1 MDGKVAAAAAVAA
14 AILAGALFL
23 HEAPVYGNV
32 GTASLTILF
41 GAAAGVA
48 LQRSRLCF
56 TAAFRDLF
64 LLRDRRAMLGLL
76 AALAVGSVG
85 YTLLFGA
92 RLPDPG
98 PYDPPGAHVA
108 PADWPTLLGG
118 LAFGLGMTLAGGC
131 ISGQLYRLGE
141 GSLVA
146 PVAVAAMIP
155 GYWLAYRVWETAY
168 LKAYVDGPVVWL
180 PRHLG
185 YGGALALQLAVF
197 AGAAALLLRHCPA
210 LPAKAKEPLD
220 LRGALRRVF
229 VEGWPSWAGGLLLG
243 ATAVAAYFRTTPLS
257 TTSELNRLS
266 HKIGAALALA
276 PAELVGLKD
285 LPGCRPPATAATL
298 TPNALFVLALIAGS
312 AMAALASGEFRIR
325 GGRPRTF
332 ALAAGGGLL
341 MGFGAMLG
349 LGCTIG
355 SFLSGVMAFSLH
367 GWLFAA
373 GLMGGAFLGVK
384 ILRRLA

>member
-1 MDGKVAAAAAVAA
+1 VDGKIIAAAAVAL
-14 AILAGALFL
+14 AIVASALFL
-23 HEAPVYGNV
+23 HAAPVYGNI

-64 LLRDRRAMLGLL
+64 LLRDRRAMIGLL
-76 AALAVGSVG
+76 VALAVGSAG
-85 YTLLFGA
+85 YALIFGA
-92 RLPDPG
+92 RLPDPSA
-98 PYDPPGAHVA
+98 YYPPGAHIA

-146 PVAVAAMIP
+146 PVAIAAMVP
-155 GYWLAYRVWETAY
+155 GYGIAYQIWDVAY
-168 LKAYVDGPVVWL
+168 LKGYADGPLVWL

-185 YGGALALQLAVF
+185 YAGALALQLGLF
-197 AGAAALLLRHCPA
+197 ATAAGVLLWKCPA
-210 LPAKAKEPLD
+210 LPPKPRGALD

-229 VEGWPSWAGGLLLG
+229 VEGWASWAGGLLLG
-243 ATAVAAYFRTTPLS
+243 AVAIAAYLRTSPLS
-257 TTSELNRLS
+257 TTSELNRIS
-266 HKIGAALALA
+266 QKVWAV
-276 PAELVGLKD
+276 ELVGLKD
-285 LPGCRPPATAATL
+285 MPGCRPPATPMAL

-312 AMAALASGEFRIR
+312 AMAALSAGEFKIR
-325 GGRPRTF
+325 GGRPRAF
-332 ALAAGGGLL
+332 ALAAGGGVL

-355 SFLSGVMAFSLH
+355 TFLSGLMAFSLH
-367 GWLFAA
+367 GWLFAG
-373 GLMGGAFLGVK
+373 GLMAGAFLGVK
-384 ILRRLA
+384 ILRRVA